1 MKLRTKLKVKLWLLR
16 AALVV
21 SIASALIW
29 TVPILHGDYIAGLT
43 GIALSYILA
52 ILAAGFSYATKWDLE
67 NINLLIDEEV
77 KLITGEFFNA
87 LTDKKIDDDLA
98 KHTSSFERVIDR
110 QRKDCMSKMNKEEC
124 KEQIQQDLMCFLDG
138 MGDDVLDRVCE
149 IVVENFAKMEN
160 NGHLHQWIREG
171 LKDREHL
178 ERLIDKGTMPPAH
191 PHPIGWRYA
200 ETSTEDPPFAS
211 TDGEG
216 IKVNP
221 RKLQDYL
228 EG

>member
-29 TVPILHGDYIAGLT
+29 TVPLLHGDYIAGLT

-87 LTDKKIDDDLA
+87 LIDKKIDDDLA
-98 KHTSSFERVIDR
+98 KPSSSFKRVIDR
-110 QRKDCMSKMNKEEC
+110 QRWKILDQLSKREPHHK
-124 KEQIQQDLMCFLDG
+124 
-138 MGDDVLDRVCE
+138 V
-149 IVVENFAKMEN
+149 ME
-160 NGHLHQWIREG
+160 R
-171 LKDREHL
+171 KDREHL
-178 ERLIDKGTMPPAH
+178 ER
-191 PHPIGWRYA
+191 YQ
-200 ETSTEDPPFAS
+200 E
-211 TDGEG
+211 
-216 IKVNP
+216 
-221 RKLQDYL
+221 LQ
-228 EG
+228 

>member
-77 KLITGEFFNA
+77 N
-87 LTDKKIDDDLA
+87 KKIHDDLA
-98 KHTSSFERVIDR
+98 KPSASFQRVIDR
-110 QRKDCMSKMNKEEC
+110 QRWKILDQLSKREPYHK
-124 KEQIQQDLMCFLDG
+124 
-138 MGDDVLDRVCE
+138 V
-149 IVVENFAKMEN
+149 ME
-160 NGHLHQWIREG
+160 R
-171 LKDREHL
+171 KDREHVA
-178 ERLIDKGTMPPAH
+178 RLIDKGATPPAS
-191 PHPIGWRYA
+191 P
-200 ETSTEDPPFAS
+200 
-211 TDGEG
+211 
-216 IKVNP
+216 K
-221 RKLQDYL
+221 KL
-228 EG
+228 

>member
-29 TVPILHGDYIAGLT
+29 TVPILHGDYTAGLT

-52 ILAAGFSYATKWDLE
+52 ILAAGFSFATKWDLE

-77 KLITGEFFNA
+77 N
-87 LTDKKIDDDLA
+87 KKIDDDLIE
-98 KHTSSFERVIDR
+98 HTTIFK
-110 QRKDCMSKMNKEEC
+110 RKRTPYWKTL
-124 KEQIQQDLMCFLDG
+124 EQM
-138 MGDDVLDRVCE
+138 
-149 IVVENFAKMEN
+149 
-160 NGHLHQWIREG
+160 
-171 LKDREHL
+171 DREHL
-178 ERLIDKGTMPPAH
+178 ERLIDKGAMPPAH

>member
-67 NINLLIDEEV
+67 NINLLIDQEV

-87 LTDKKIDDDLA
+87 LIDKKIDDDLA
-98 KHTSSFERVIDR
+98 KPSASFKRVKREPYHKVMER
-110 QRKDCMSKMNKEEC
+110 
-124 KEQIQQDLMCFLDG
+124 
-138 MGDDVLDRVCE
+138 
-149 IVVENFAKMEN
+149 
-160 NGHLHQWIREG
+160 
-171 LKDREHL
+171 KDREHVA
-178 ERLIDKGTMPPAH
+178 RLIDKGATPPAS
-191 PHPIGWRYA
+191 P
-200 ETSTEDPPFAS
+200 
-211 TDGEG
+211 
-216 IKVNP
+216 K
-221 RKLQDYL
+221 KL
-228 EG
+228 

>member
-29 TVPILHGDYIAGLT
+29 TIPILHGDYTAGLT

-77 KLITGEFFNA
+77 KLITGEFFNT
-87 LTDKKIDDDLA
+87 LIDKKVDDDLS

-110 QRKDCMSKMNKEEC
+110 QRKD
-124 KEQIQQDLMCFLDG
+124 
-138 MGDDVLDRVCE
+138 
-149 IVVENFAKMEN
+149 
-160 NGHLHQWIREG
+160 GHLHQWIREG
-171 LKDREHL
+171 LMDREHL
-178 ERLIDKGTMPPAH
+178 ERLIDKGAMPPAH

-200 ETSTEDPPFAS
+200 ETSTE
-211 TDGEG
+211 E
-216 IKVNP
+216 
-221 RKLQDYL
+221 L
-228 EG
+228 